1 MGSSASLSLEGD
13 AEIPPS
19 ARDMDEKKRLI
30 LKGTTRFFELDWKRE
45 GYLDVPTISI
55 LADDILQE
63 YNTDALVSKE
73 EVKKRILHKINTTS
87 VEKMVSTDSIF
98 DFSI

>member
-13 AEIPPS
+13 TEIPPS

-63 YNTDALVSKE
+63 
-73 EVKKRILHKINTTS
+73 KKQLLL
-87 VEKMVSTDSIF
+87 
-98 DFSI
+98 DFK

>member
-55 LADDILQE
+55 LVDDILQE
-63 YNTDALVSKE
+63 YKTDALVSKE